1 MDAQALEVLVVDSG
15 AIIRG
20 HGTNFHRHAKR
31 FVTVQEVLSEVRDSK
46 SRDLLSSLPYEL
58 EIRSPS
64 DEAMAAV
71 AQFSRKSGDFA
82 ALSLTDLKLIALT
95 YTLEKETTGGHQIRT
110 EPPKMPRIVQPQRTA
125 PTTEQPSM
133 PRRKGKRVVESSA
146 EEFGEGLPG
155 SSSPL
160 HRSEAS
166 EEEEE
171 LDGDDRELKEGL
183 IAQPQDSESRDLTP
197 LDEDDSESVGAVG
210 EEDEAEE
217 ESEHENDDEDEDD
230 DEDEEDDE
238 EEDEYA
244 GEGEGVLDL
253 TARVSSSASG
263 DASASALFQGEGEAT
278 ISVFQESDFPSLG
291 GGAPKVGLPTSSN
304 WIAVAKKDAD
314 KPFEVKPPRKEPQR
328 ILAQALSH
336 FVDVVPLKATDT
348 KTVISELQSRAL
360 EPSKII
366 GGSGGYSEQATARAA
381 AEDDGEGWINSSNFR
396 SALESGGPQF
406 RDDKKR
412 SKAVAKEE
420 SVSIACVTT
429 DFSMQNVM
437 LQMGL
442 HIVSVDGMVVRSVKQ
457 WVLRCIGCE
466 HIHYQMDRLFCEK
479 CGGSHMSRVSC
490 SIDSE
495 TGHLKLH
502 LKKNYQPNLRGK
514 IHSLPKPGKQGRYEG
529 ELLLSEDQLLQGI
542 WLQKKLAVQR
552 NLKSA
557 FGEDVA
563 TDVGLHINKGVR
575 IKVGLGSRNPNADKG
590 RERRGKAKRK

>member
-1 MDAQALEVLVVDSG
+1 MVTGAMDSQELEVLVVDSG

-31 FVTVQEVLSEVRDSK
+31 FVTVLEVLSEVRDSK

-71 AQFSRKSGDFA
+71 AQFSKKSGDFA

-110 EPPKMPRIVQPQRTA
+110 EPPKMPRIVLQPQQTV
-125 PTTEQPSM
+125 PTTKQPSK

-146 EEFGEGLPG
+146 EEFCEDLAG

-160 HRSEAS
+160 CLSEAS
-166 EEEEE
+166 EEEEKE
-171 LDGDDRELKEGL
+171 EEKLDSDDGELKQGL
-183 IAQPQDSESRDLTP
+183 VAQLQDSESRDHLTP
-197 LDEDDSESVGAVG
+197 FDEDNSESEGAVR

-217 ESEHENDDEDEDD
+217 GEESEEGDENDNEDEGDD
-230 DEDEEDDE
+230 
-238 EEDEYA
+238 
-244 GEGEGVLDL
+244 VLDQ
-253 TARVSSSASG
+253 TAGVSSADG
-263 DASASALFQGEGEAT
+263 DPSASALFQEEGEAT
-278 ISVFQESDFPSLG
+278 IPDFQKSDFPPLG
-291 GGAPKVGLPTSSN
+291 GGAPTVGIPTTSN

-314 KPFEVKPPRKEPQR
+314 KPFKVKPPRKEPQR
-328 ILAQALSH
+328 ILAQVLSH
-336 FVDVVPLKATDT
+336 FVDVAPLKSTDT
-348 KTVISELQSRAL
+348 SVVSELQVRAL

-366 GGSGGYSEQATARAA
+366 GGSGGYSEQASARAA

-412 SKAVAKEE
+412 SKTVAKEE
-420 SVSIACVTT
+420 IVAIACVTT

-442 HIVSVDGMVVRSVKQ
+442 RIVSVDGMVVRSVKQ

-490 SIDSE
+490 SIDSD